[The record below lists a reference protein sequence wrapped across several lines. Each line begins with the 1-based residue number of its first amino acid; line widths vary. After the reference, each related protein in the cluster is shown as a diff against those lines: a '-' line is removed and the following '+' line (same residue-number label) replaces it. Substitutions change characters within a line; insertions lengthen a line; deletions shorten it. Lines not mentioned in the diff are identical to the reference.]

1 MALNADDIA
10 EIINMHV
17 KSGPASGVKPSPL
30 LTEIYERNPNAKA
43 IVVKLKPF
51 LAMHCPDVHW
61 EGTNGAD
68 MLLWKGAPWMPA
80 LPTQAAGGAKKSPIG
95 KKAVVGVNKKV
106 GRVSPV
112 AEVLETS
119 PIRKDAN
126 EHFASIA
133 ASEPEN
139 AHATFEGGHPLD
151 DYFQGDYIKNSREEK
166 QSLFEYKR
174 DELKANSAL
183 FGTLLNRRS
192 PNGIPVA
199 LNLEEPFCLVATGVQ
214 GSGKSHTIG
223 TIVESCL
230 MQMPPHINLRTPM
243 SALVLHYDQAAVNP
257 CECASLMRLKD
268 DVRRSL
274 LSKDG
279 VEPSSLPKIKKCV
292 VLTSPSY
299 FLQRKAM
306 YETLPDTEV
315 RPLLFSFRSLDVAQ
329 LRVLMRFTST
339 DNQLYANMMM
349 ERLRA
354 FQRRGGLPKYE
365 DFRADIT
372 KYLDS
377 EGAVT
382 QLQPFLQR
390 LSLLDELIAESA
402 VNSEKVHQ
410 LGNKSLNEAYGA
422 LKLNELMEPGTM
434 VIADISDSMLDT
446 DAARGIFQILL
457 ENFRDFDVSHGKL
470 CVLDEAH
477 KYLDVNKKSGLTES
491 IVYTVRMMRHY
502 GIRVAISTQSP
513 LTLPPEV
520 LELTKIA
527 VCHKFFSRDWATHLA
542 KKLPLSKSVS
552 DVMTLKPGEALVYA
566 ANHGLRVHQD
576 PGDDP
581 DSDVLKIRIRPR
593 LTMDGG
599 NSRIHRGKS
608 EPGAPPLAEH
618 KEDIEEEEEEE
629 KPRRYDSSGDKDY
642 QDEYDKDDNSLSK

>member
-1 MALNADDIA
+1 MALNAEDIA
-10 EIINMHV
+10 DIINKRV
-17 KSGPASGVKPSPL
+17 QSGPAGVKPSPL
-30 LTEIYERNPNAKA
+30 LNEIYKINPNARA
-43 IVVKLKPF
+43 IVVKLKDF
-51 LAMHCPDVHW
+51 LAVHCPDVHW
-61 EGTNGAD
+61 EGTKGAD
-68 MLLWKGAPWMPA
+68 MLLWKGA
-80 LPTQAAGGAKKSPIG
+80 LPTPPLAGGAKKSPGSIG
-95 KKAVVGVNKKV
+95 KKAVAGVNKKV

-119 PIRKDAN
+119 PITKDAN

-133 ASEPEN
+133 ADEPEN
-139 AHATFEGGHPLD
+139 THATFEGDHPLD
-151 DYFQGDYIKNSREEK
+151 DYFQGDSIEKSREEK

-174 DELKANSAL
+174 YELKANSAL
-183 FGTLLNRRS
+183 FGTLLNGKS
-192 PNGIPVA
+192 PDDIPVA

-230 MQMPPHINLRTPM
+230 MQMPPHINLTTAM
-243 SALVLHYDQAAVNP
+243 SALVLHYDQAVVNP

-279 VEPSSLPKIKKCV
+279 VEQSSLPKVKKCV

-315 RPLLFSFRSLDVAQ
+315 RPLLFSFRSLDAAQ

-354 FQRRGGLPKYE
+354 FQRKGGLPKYE
-365 DFRADIT
+365 DFRAEIT
-372 KYLDS
+372 EYLDS
-377 EGAVT
+377 EGATT
-382 QLQPFLQR
+382 QLQPLLQR

-410 LGNKSLNEAYGA
+410 LNNKSLNEAYGA
-422 LKLNELMEPGTM
+422 LRLDELMEPGTM
-434 VIADISDSMLDT
+434 VIADMSDPMLDT

-457 ENFRDFDVSHGKL
+457 ENFREFDVSHGKL

-527 VCHKFFSRDWATHLA
+527 VCHKFHSRDWVAHLA

-566 ANHGLRVHQD
+566 ANHGLGVH
-576 PGDDP
+576 PLVSEGDDP

-599 NSRIHRGKS
+599 NSRIHRGKP
-608 EPGAPPLAEH
+608 EPDAPPLAEH
-618 KEDIEEEEEEE
+618 KEDIGEEEEEE
-629 KPRRYDSSGDKDY
+629 KPRRYDSSGDED
-642 QDEYDKDDNSLSK
+642 